1 MNGRAPSRSARIPV
15 AGPSITEREIRYV
28 TDAVTRCWYQDAN
41 LYHEKFQAAFA
52 EYLGVK
58 HALALP
64 SCTSALHL
72 AMAALG
78 IGPGD
83 EVIVPELTWI
93 ASAAPITYLGAKP
106 VFADVDEQ
114 TWCLS
119 VDSVAMRL
127 TPRTKAVVAVDLY
140 GGGPDHQ
147 RLRSICD
154 AAGIPIIED
163 AAQAIGSE
171 FGGRRAGSLG
181 DVGVFS
187 FHGSKTMTTG
197 EGGMLV
203 TDRDDVWRRVRIL
216 QDHGQNPAG
225 PQYFNEEIGFKY
237 KMSAMQAALGLA
249 QLERIEELVC
259 LKRRIFGWYQQE
271 LADIDGL
278 RLNHEPPKTRNSYWM
293 VTATLDARFD
303 LPKTDLMK
311 LLREDG
317 VDSRPVF
324 YPLSAL
330 PAFLPWGGAAC
341 WESKNP
347 VAYRLSPQAINLP
360 SALSLTREDVVR
372 ACAVLREHLSNAALA
387 DRRTAICG

>member
-1 MNGRAPSRSARIPV
+1 VAQRIPV

-28 TDAVTRCWYQDAN
+28 TDAVTRCWYSDAN
-41 LYHEKFQAAFA
+41 VYHERFQAAFA

-83 EVIVPELTWI
+83 EVIVPEITWI
-93 ASAAPITYLGAKP
+93 ASAAPITYMGAAP
-106 VFADVDEQ
+106 VFADVDEG

-119 VDSVAMRL
+119 VDSVAKCL
-127 TPRTKAVVAVDLY
+127 SPRTRAVVAVDIY
-140 GGGPDHQ
+140 GGGPDYA
-147 RLRSICD
+147 RLRALCA
-154 AAGIPIIED
+154 AAGVPIIED

-171 FGGRRAGSLG
+171 FGGQRAGSLG

-203 TDRDDVWRRVRIL
+203 TSREDVWRRVKRL
-216 QDHGQNPAG
+216 QDHGQNPEG
-225 PQYFNEEIGFKY
+225 EQYFNEEIGFKY

-249 QLERIEELVC
+249 QLERIDELVS
-259 LKRRIFGWYQQE
+259 LKRRIFGWYKQE
-271 LADIDGL
+271 LGGIDGL
-278 RLNHEPPKTRNSYWM
+278 FLNQEPPRTRNSYWM
-293 VTATLDARFD
+293 VTATLDDRRFD
-303 LPKTDLMK
+303 LPKTELMK
-311 LLREDG
+311 LLRDDG
-317 VDSRPVF
+317 VDCRPFF

-330 PAFLPWGGAAC
+330 PAFLPWGGASR
-341 WESKNP
+341 WQTRNP
-347 VAYRLSPQAINLP
+347 IAYRVSAQAVNLP
-360 SALSLTREDVVR
+360 SALSLTREQVARV
-372 ACAVLREHLSNAALA
+372 CSVLRNHLSHARVQNIRAAVSA
-387 DRRTAICG
+387 